1 MAQVAGPQGPEQH
14 LAAATASPF
23 ARTQSP
29 GKHLAVHAP
38 ELAIKPHLQIL
49 RRYRRP
55 LLLCLEHSDQPTL
68 EDHVHCSA
76 RLGNRA
82 SFVVRVDISW
92 PATARNP
99 GRLTAGSEFRLVR
112 GRDVINQLCACG
124 LSA

>member
-14 LAAATASPF
+14 LADVAASAF

-38 ELAIKPHLQIL
+38 QLAVKPHLQIL

-55 LLLCLEHSDQPTL
+55 LLLCLEYPDRPTL

-76 RLGNRA
+76 RMGNRA
-82 SFVVRVDISW
+82 SVVVRIGITPSISR
-92 PATARNP
+92 P
-99 GRLTAGSEFRLVR
+99 VR
-112 GRDVINQLCACG
+112 RRGPTSWTSCIQE
-124 LSA
+124 

>member
-1 MAQVAGPQGPEQH
+1 MAQVAGPQGPAQH
-14 LAAATASPF
+14 LADAAASAF

-38 ELAIKPHLQIL
+38 ELAVKPHLQIL

-55 LLLCLEHSDQPTL
+55 LLLCLEHADQPTL

-82 SFVVRVDISW
+82 SFVVRVGIIRDIIASVS
-92 PATARNP
+92 ADRIFCA
-99 GRLTAGSEFRLVR
+99 LLLALAHALSEL
-112 GRDVINQLCACG
+112 A
-124 LSA
+124 A

>member
-55 LLLCLEHSDQPTL
+55 LLLCLEYADRPTL
-68 EDHVHCSA
+68 EYHVHCSA
-76 RLGNRA
+76 RLGNRGSA
-82 SFVVRVDISW
+82 AVRIGISDGGKVL
-92 PATARNP
+92 R
-99 GRLTAGSEFRLVR
+99 RGS
-112 GRDVINQLCACG
+112 GKHG
-124 LSA
+124 L

>member
-14 LAAATASPF
+14 LALATASPF
-23 ARTQSP
+23 TRTQSP

-49 RRYRRP
+49 RRCRRP
-55 LLLCLEHSDQPTL
+55 LLLCLEYADQPTL

-82 SFVVRVDISW
+82 SFVVRIGISPPIRSPRAVRAAVSHGQN
-92 PATARNP
+92 PAPSDPWTRE
-99 GRLTAGSEFRLVR
+99 RRSLR
-112 GRDVINQLCACG
+112 C
-124 LSA
+124 

>member
-1 MAQVAGPQGPEQH
+1 MAQVAGPQGPQQH
-14 LAAATASPF
+14 LADAAASAF

-55 LLLCLEHSDQPTL
+55 LLLCVEYPDRPTL

-82 SFVVRVDISW
+82 SVVVRIGISC
-92 PATARNP
+92 T
-99 GRLTAGSEFRLVR
+99 T
-112 GRDVINQLCACG
+112 GRDGPASSYLVSWTDSTWIVPVT
-124 LSA
+124 